1 MNRFLASELEETTP
15 EQCRFQIVPVPFEAT
30 VSYGGGTADGPEAI
44 LEASDQL
51 ELWDGE
57 SIPANDGIYTHEP
70 VDCTGST
77 EQVISRIESAVTE
90 ASRYGLPVM
99 LGGEHSVTLG
109 ALRALKKKHGTF
121 GIVQFD
127 AHADLR
133 KAYEGDPYSH
143 ASVMHRALELELPI
157 FQLGVRAFCTEEVE
171 VRANHNIP
179 HIDAKDLA
187 LKPLPDVLLPEDFPK
202 NIYITFDVDGLDPSV
217 IRATGTPVPGGIQW
231 WQAITLLEKAV
242 TGRNVIGCDVVELA
256 PQEGDHAS
264 DFAAAQL
271 TYSMLGI
278 IQRSGI

>member
-1 MNRFLASELEETTP
+1 MNKFLASELEETTP
-15 EQCRFQIVPVPFEAT
+15 EQCRFQVVPVPFEAT
-30 VSYGGGTADGPEAI
+30 VSYGGGTAEGPRAI

-57 SIPANDGIYTHEP
+57 SIPANEGIYTHEA
-70 VDCTGST
+70 VDCTGPT
-77 EQVISRIESAVTE
+77 EQVLARIEAAISTAAE
-90 ASRYGLPVM
+90 YGMPVM

-109 ALRALKKKHGTF
+109 ALRALKKKYGTF

-133 KAYEGDPYSH
+133 KAYEGNPYSH
-143 ASVMHRALELELPI
+143 ASVMHRALELELPV
-157 FQLGVRAFCTEEVE
+157 FQLGVRAFCTEEVA
-171 VRANHNIP
+171 VRAKHNIP
-179 HIDAKDLA
+179 HIDAKELA
-187 LKPLPDVLLPEDFPK
+187 LSPLPDTLLPDGFPE

-242 TGRNVIGCDVVELA
+242 KGRNVVGCDVVELA

-278 IQRSGI
+278 IQRSAK

>member
-1 MNRFLASELEETTP
+1 MNKFLASELEETTP
-15 EQCRFQIVPVPFEAT
+15 EQCRFQVVPVPFEAT
-30 VSYGGGTADGPEAI
+30 VSYGGGTAEGPRAI

-57 SIPANDGIYTHEP
+57 SIPANEGIYTHEA
-70 VDCTGST
+70 VDCTGPT
-77 EQVISRIESAVTE
+77 EQVLARIEAAISTAAE
-90 ASRYGLPVM
+90 YGMPVM

-133 KAYEGDPYSH
+133 KAYEGNPYSH
-143 ASVMHRALELELPI
+143 ASVMHRAIELELPV
-157 FQLGVRAFCTEEVE
+157 FQLGVRAFCTEEVA
-171 VRANHNIP
+171 VRAKHNIP
-179 HIDAKDLA
+179 HIDAKELA
-187 LKPLPDVLLPEDFPK
+187 LSPLPGTLLPDGFPE

-242 TGRNVIGCDVVELA
+242 KGRNVVGCDVVELA

-278 IQRSGI
+278 IQRSAK